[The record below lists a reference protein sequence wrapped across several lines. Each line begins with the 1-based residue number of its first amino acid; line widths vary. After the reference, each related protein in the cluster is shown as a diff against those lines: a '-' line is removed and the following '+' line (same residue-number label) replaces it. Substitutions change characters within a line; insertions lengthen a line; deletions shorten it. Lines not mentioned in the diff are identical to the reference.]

1 MLNVKLEEFVCK
13 IRNDRKLLAI
23 AVAMIIGV
31 ILIVISSFGG
41 KSEKINENLAQT
53 EKTFN
58 ESEYTQKL
66 ENKLEEMISLINGA
80 GETRVIITLE
90 CDYETVYA
98 KDGSIEKDNES
109 TDEDSEYIIIDS
121 RDIQGGLIL
130 KTVTPKIRGVAV
142 VCAGGD
148 SMYVKAA
155 VTELLSAV
163 LDIGTNHIS
172 VSKLR

>member
-1 MLNVKLEEFVCK
+1 MEK
-13 IRNDRKLLAI
+13 ISLKEIADRLRNDRKLLVI
-23 AVAMIIGV
+23 VFVMIVGI
-31 ILIVISSFGG
+31 ILTVISSSG
-41 KSEKINENLAQT
+41 SESKEKEQISLQTDKI
-53 EKTFN
+53 FN
-58 ESEYTQKL
+58 ESEYTGQL

-80 GETRVIITLE
+80 GETKVIVTLE

-98 KDGSIEKDNES
+98 KDGSIEKDNDS

-121 RDIQGGLIL
+121 RDVQGGLVL

-148 SMYVKAA
+148 SMYVKSA
-155 VTELLSAV
+155 VTDLLSAV

>member
-1 MLNVKLEEFVCK
+1 MNKDMLSEFAVRL
-13 IRNDRKLLAI
+13 RNDRKMLVI
-23 AVAMIIGV
+23 VVVMIVGI
-31 ILIVISSFGG
+31 ILTVISSFDIGG
-41 KSEKINENLAQT
+41 EEKEQTSVQT
-53 EKTFN
+53 EKVFN
-58 ESEYTQKL
+58 ESEYTNQL

-98 KDGSIEKDNES
+98 KDGSVAKDSDS

-121 RDIQGGLIL
+121 QDVQGGLVL

-148 SMYVKAA
+148 SIYVKTA

>member
-1 MLNVKLEEFVCK
+1 MNKFSVKEIADRL
-13 IRNDRKLLAI
+13 RNDRKLLVI
-23 AVAMIIGV
+23 AVVMAVGII
-31 ILIVISSFGG
+31 LTVISSFGAE
-41 KSEKINENLAQT
+41 SEEKEQNTLKTENV
-53 EKTFN
+53 FN
-58 ESEYTQKL
+58 ESEYTNQL

-80 GETRVIITLE
+80 GETKVIVTLE

-98 KDGSIEKDNES
+98 KDGSIEKDNDS

-121 RDIQGGLIL
+121 RDVQGGLVL

-148 SMYVKAA
+148 SIYVKTA
-155 VTELLSAV
+155 VTDLLSAV

>member
-1 MLNVKLEEFVCK
+1 MEK
-13 IRNDRKLLAI
+13 ISLKEIADRLRNDRKLLVI
-23 AVAMIIGV
+23 VVVMIVGI
-31 ILIVISSFGG
+31 ILTVISPSG
-41 KSEKINENLAQT
+41 SESEEKEQISLQTDKI
-53 EKTFN
+53 FN
-58 ESEYTQKL
+58 ESEYTGQL
-66 ENKLEEMISLINGA
+66 ENRLEEMISLINGA
-80 GETRVIITLE
+80 GETKVIVTLE

-98 KDGSIEKDNES
+98 KDGSIEKDNDS

-121 RDIQGGLIL
+121 RDVQGGLVL

-148 SMYVKAA
+148 SMYVKTA
-155 VTELLSAV
+155 VTDLLSAV

>member
-1 MLNVKLEEFVCK
+1 MNKIKVEE
-13 IRNDRKLLAI
+13 IADRLRNDKKLLVI
-23 AVAMIIGV
+23 AAVMIVGI
-31 ILIVISSFGG
+31 ILTVISSFGIETE
-41 KSEKINENLAQT
+41 EKEQNSLQT
-53 EKTFN
+53 EKIFN
-58 ESEYTQKL
+58 ESEYTDKL

-80 GETRVIITLE
+80 GETKVIVTLE

-98 KDGSIEKDNES
+98 KDGSIEKDNDS

-121 RDIQGGLIL
+121 RDVQGGLVL

-148 SMYVKAA
+148 SIYVKTA
-155 VTELLSAV
+155 VTDLLAAV

>member
-1 MLNVKLEEFVCK
+1 MEK
-13 IRNDRKLLAI
+13 ISLKEIADRLRNDRKLLVI
-23 AVAMIIGV
+23 VFVMIVGI
-31 ILIVISSFGG
+31 ILTVISSSG
-41 KSEKINENLAQT
+41 SESEEKEQISLQTDKI
-53 EKTFN
+53 FN
-58 ESEYTQKL
+58 ESEYTGQL

-80 GETRVIITLE
+80 GETKVIVTLE

-98 KDGSIEKDNES
+98 KDGSIEKDNDS

-121 RDIQGGLIL
+121 RDVQGGLVL

-148 SMYVKAA
+148 SMYVKSA
-155 VTELLSAV
+155 VTDLLSAV

>member
-1 MLNVKLEEFVCK
+1 MEK
-13 IRNDRKLLAI
+13 ISLKEIADRLHNDRKMLVI
-23 AVAMIIGV
+23 AVVMIVGI
-31 ILIVISSFGG
+31 ILNVISSFGG
-41 KSEKINENLAQT
+41 ETEEKEQISPQT
-53 EKTFN
+53 DKIFN
-58 ESEYTQKL
+58 ESEYTGQL

-80 GETRVIITLE
+80 GETKVIVTLE

-98 KDGSIEKDNES
+98 KDGSIEKDNDS

-121 RDIQGGLIL
+121 RDIQGGLVL

-148 SMYVKAA
+148 SMYVKTA
-155 VTELLSAV
+155 VTDLLSAV